1 MKPIFIV
8 FPLAAR
14 KVSSCVLCDCNSHS
28 LAQVKGHSPG
38 AHLEDVTNA
47 NANPHAFAAPRP
59 HLPFLILP
67 SVECRKTARVTC
79 ALRPIISSPLC
90 SDHSPLKP

>member
-8 FPLAAR
+8 YSQAAT
-14 KVSSCVLCDCNSHS
+14 KISSCVLCDCISNS

-38 AHLEDVTNA
+38 AHLEDVA
-47 NANPHAFAAPRP
+47 NANGNPHAYAAPRP
-59 HLPFLILP
+59 HLPSLILP

-79 ALRPIISSPLC
+79 ARRP
-90 SDHSPLKP
+90 